1 MEMPAA
7 VAQKALELGL
17 DPAISLAADITA
29 EGSYGTRW
37 VLAVPARLVVLDKVG
52 DAFDVGLD
60 LDLSTVR
67 KWRVDNGVGAKVLVA
82 ELTKDQVEV
91 TRYTLAVADQF
102 AKARSR
108 LEAWGEGEQLEERDE
123 KVADDDRSCAKCSRP
138 LPEGSRICP
147 KCFDRRHA
155 LSRLYHYIVPHLG
168 KLYLVLGLVLLTTI
182 LGLIMPQ
189 FQGLLFDRVLT
200 DQPESGPEGGKWVA
214 WMITAPTKAG
224 MLTQIVL
231 LILLS
236 QIISTTISMFR
247 GRVAS
252 WLAYYVVH
260 DIRVELYDHLQ
271 SLTLRYFDKR
281 QSGALMS
288 RVTNDTRAMQGFL
301 IDGFQALIINS
312 ITLVAIGALL
322 LSENWQLALLTLA
335 PAPLVTFLAT
345 AFWRRIRMY
354 YGRLWQRWERMS
366 ATISDSL
373 GGVRVV
379 KAFAAE
385 HREARRFEHDSLG
398 LAEAGTRA
406 NQLRATLSPWLMFAT
421 SSSSLLV
428 WFFGGRQVLAGQM
441 SPGQLVQFF
450 AYLGMIYGPIQWL
463 SDLFN
468 WFQETLAA
476 SERVWE
482 VLDEQPEMTVADDA
496 VRMPDVE
503 GRFEFDHVTFG
514 YERHEP
520 VLKDISLQVEPG
532 EMIGLVGHSGA
543 GKSTMINLICRFY
556 DVDEGALRIDGVDV
570 RQVHPDDYRRHIGVV
585 LQDNYLF
592 NGRIY
597 DNICYGAPT
606 AEPRAVFE
614 AALAANAHEFIV
626 GLPDG
631 YDTVV
636 GERGHRLSGG
646 ERQRVSIARAILH
659 NPRVLILDEA
669 TASVD
674 TRTERAIQQALERLV
689 RGRTTFAIAHR
700 LSTLRNANRLVV
712 IDRGRIAEVGTHDE
726 LMAKEDGVFR
736 RLVEM
741 QTDMNRITYIGG

>member
-1 MEMPAA
+1 MPEAITA
-7 VAQKALELGL
+7 FAGELGIE
-17 DPAISLAADITA
+17 PKIAMAADIDS
-29 EGSYGTRW
+29 EGRFGQRW
-37 VLAVPARLVVLDKVG
+37 VLAQPGRLVVVQGETPEVL
-52 DAFDVGLD
+52 LD

-67 KWRVDNGVGAKVLVA
+67 DWRIDSGIGTKALVALVGADQIRVA
-82 ELTKDQVEV
+82 
-91 TRYTLAVADQF
+91 RFSHACADRF

-108 LEAWGEGEQLEERDE
+108 LAAWAKGEQLDEVEQESDDER
-123 KVADDDRSCAKCSRP
+123 VCSRCKLP
-138 LPEGSRICP
+138 LPEGSRVCR
-147 KCFDRRHA
+147 KCFDRGHA
-155 LSRLYHYIVPHLG
+155 LKRLYHYIQPHLG
-168 KLYLVLGLVLLTTI
+168 KLLTMLALVLLSTGLGLV
-182 LGLIMPQ
+182 MPQ
-189 FQGLLFDRVLT
+189 FHGLLFDRVLSRAPNP
-200 DQPESGPEGGKWVA
+200 DHMGGRWVQ
-214 WMITAPTKAG
+214 WMIVAQTREG
-224 MLTQIVL
+224 VLGQIVL
-231 LILLS
+231 FILMF
-236 QIISTTISMFR
+236 QILGACISMVR

-260 DIRVELYDHLQ
+260 DIRTELYDHLQ
-271 SLTLRYFDKR
+271 TLTLRYYDKR
-281 QSGALMS
+281 QTGALMS

-301 IDGFQALIINS
+301 IDGFQNLIINT
-312 ITLVAIGALL
+312 ITLVGIGALL
-322 LSENWQLALLTLA
+322 LHDNWRLALLTLA

-345 AFWRRIRMY
+345 AFWRRIRLY

-385 HREARRFEHDSLG
+385 GRESKRFERDSLD
-398 LAEAGTRA
+398 LAEAGTAA
-406 NQLRATLSPWLMFAT
+406 NTLRATLTPWLMFAT
-421 SSSSLLV
+421 GSSGLLV
-428 WFFGGRQVLAGQM
+428 WYFGGLQVLTGRM
-441 SPGQLVQFF
+441 SPGELVQFF

-482 VLDEQPEMTVADDA
+482 VLDEQPDMVVDREATRLAT
-496 VRMPDVE
+496 VE
-503 GRFEFDHVTFG
+503 GRFEFDNVTFG

-520 VLKDISLQVEPG
+520 VLHDVCLTVEPG

-556 DVDEGALRIDGVDV
+556 DVDEGCLRIDGVDV
-570 RQVHPDDYRRHIGVV
+570 RKVHPEDYRKHIGVV

-592 NGRIY
+592 NGSIY
-597 DNICYGAPT
+597 ANIAYGAPE
-606 AEPRAVFE
+606 ALPEAVFA

-631 YDTVV
+631 YDTIV

-659 NPRVLILDEA
+659 DPRVLILDEA

-674 TRTERAIQQALERLV
+674 TKTERAIQQALERLV
-689 RGRTTFAIAHR
+689 KGRTTFAIAHR
-700 LSTLRNANRLVV
+700 LSTLRNADRLVV
-712 IDRGRIAEVGTHDE
+712 IDKGRVAEIGTHDE
-726 LMAKEDGVFR
+726 LMNKEGGVFR
-736 RLVEM
+736 KLVEM
-741 QTDMNRITYIGG
+741 QTDMNRITYVGG